1 MIYLQVSK
9 IYSLTFEFL
18 FFSSFKPRF
27 RTYLTYF
34 FFFFFFLKKYIYIVF
49 SKEQFENVIHSL
61 LINLSDYSTDSRG
74 DIGSWIREAAMI
86 SLKYLLI
93 QGALSNYLT
102 SSSSLS
108 SMLVGEVIAG
118 ILKQSVEKIDKIR
131 KIAGE
136 IIQEL
141 IYHDLVSI
149 YIPHLDDLRDIIPNP
164 KFVFFFLWFM
174 NSHIFMYF
182 NDFQ

>member
-1 MIYLQVSK
+1 
-9 IYSLTFEFL
+9 
-18 FFSSFKPRF
+18 
-27 RTYLTYF
+27 
-34 FFFFFFLKKYIYIVF
+34 
-49 SKEQFENVIHSL
+49 
-61 LINLSDYSTDSRG
+61 
-74 DIGSWIREAAMI
+74 MI

-164 KFVFFFLWFM
+164 KFVFFFFVVYEFPY
-174 NSHIFMYF
+174 IYV
-182 NDFQ
+182 FQ